1 MRVRFKREHEGYG
14 QGLVTDVDDEKG
26 KAAVEAGAAEEMHR
40 VRLTRDFRHGGQTFA
55 ANFDYDLTADQVKA
69 AHKAGAVPE
78 AKAEGAGEADADEAA
93 HHTRR
98 RRAQAEKAEG

>member
-1 MRVRFKREHEGYG
+1 MRVRFKREYEGYG

-26 KAAVEAGAAEEMHR
+26 KAAVEAGAAEEMTR
-40 VRLTRDFRHGGQTFA
+40 TRLTKDFRHGGQTFA
-55 ANFDYDLTADQVKA
+55 ANFDYDLTAEQLKA
-69 AHKAGAVPE
+69 AHTAGAVPE
-78 AKAEGAGEADADEAA
+78 AKAGEADADEAA